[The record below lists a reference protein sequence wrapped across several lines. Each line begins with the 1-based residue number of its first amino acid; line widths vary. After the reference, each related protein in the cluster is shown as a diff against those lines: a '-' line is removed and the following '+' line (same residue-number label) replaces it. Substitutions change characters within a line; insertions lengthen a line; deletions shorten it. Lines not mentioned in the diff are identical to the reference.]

1 MPHHNC
7 ESLRNECRAESAILP
22 CNLSGVAPGLILMD
36 AALRCRVQSMLNTS
50 AGAASRPIASTLIC
64 LLILT
69 LGPAPAL
76 AQSPITFQYIYD
88 DLNQLTKVI
97 DSTGVVI
104 QYVYDPVGNI
114 LQINRS
120 TVQPGVLTLFNI

>member
-1 MPHHNC
+1 
-7 ESLRNECRAESAILP
+7 
-22 CNLSGVAPGLILMD
+22 MD
-36 AALRCRVQSMLNTS
+36 AALRRRIQSMLNTS
-50 AGAASRPIASTLIC
+50 AGTASRPIASTLIC

-69 LGPAPAL
+69 LGPALAL

-97 DSTGVVI
+97 DSTGVVV
-104 QYVYDPVGNI
+104 QYIYDPVGNI

-120 TVQPGVLTLFNI
+120 TVQPGVLTIFNISPQSVPTGGILTIQGQGFSTTAN